1 MEQFPG
7 KGCILEE
14 DMEESE
20 EEPLTQQEIK
30 DLQSTAR
37 KEFNLKKS
45 IIRKSD
51 EILARQPLVEEYN

>member
-20 EEPLTQQEIK
+20 GEPMTQQEIK
-30 DLQSTAR
+30 DL
-37 KEFNLKKS
+37 
-45 IIRKSD
+45 
-51 EILARQPLVEEYN
+51 